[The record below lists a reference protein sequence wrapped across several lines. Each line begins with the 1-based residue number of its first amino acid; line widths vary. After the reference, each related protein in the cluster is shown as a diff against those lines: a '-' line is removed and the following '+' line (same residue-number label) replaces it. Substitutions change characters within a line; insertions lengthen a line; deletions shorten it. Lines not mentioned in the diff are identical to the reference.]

1 MIRILKLFRG
11 PDWWGLQK
19 LFFQDTPAYFQLSNL
34 CDQRVGRY
42 FADLVAWV
50 RWESP
55 EKVFLRRK
63 NGGDIPFF
71 SPKVVSG
78 GQTVWTF
85 WNFLDR
91 ESSTFVAPKLR

>member
-1 MIRILKLFRG
+1 MCDKDSQAIPWSRLVGASAEIV
-11 PDWWGLQK
+11 
-19 LFFQDTPAYFQLSNL
+19 FFKDTPAYSQLSNL

-71 SPKVVSG
+71 SPKVVYG
-78 GQTVWTF
+78 GPTVWTF
-85 WNFLDR
+85 WKFVDR
-91 ESSTFVAPKLR
+91 ESSTF